1 MISSGSVL
9 FSKAFGVLIVVLVPH
24 GDMVVVRGGVGMRT
38 LLAWP
43 LALALVANLQLTC
56 MAADPF
62 RNGVNQAWVD
72 YGTFLRP

>member
-9 FSKAFGVLIVVLVPH
+9 FSKDFGVLIVVLVPH
-24 GDMVVVRGGVGMRT
+24 GDMVVVRGGVDMRT

-62 RNGVNQAWVD
+62 RNGVNQAWVA